1 MVEDIVFA
9 LVFQR
14 GELRAGVGQRDLRV
28 FAHGEVCAEVR
39 RRFDLPFGVAE
50 HVRIDGKPD
59 GIDTRVPLVL
69 PRVHQRLP
77 RRADGVTRDLPSV
90 VPGTADVRVIGVR
103 RVRSVRDARVAAVR
117 ALRAV
122 ELALPR
128 EVVAVALR
136 GVRIFGS
143 VAVVIVV
150 IIRRLVLIVLDLG
163 GDGIVLTDRRGHDA
177 DVQLVDGGVVELLQI
192 PRAHAVEDA
201 APVEH
206 CGEPALRGFALGG
219 TGKVRV
225 AVPVRTVSEEG
236 GIRFDE
242 VLAVDAV
249 VLGDEGIDQSVAV
262 AVIVAAVLPVGL
274 APVVCLCP
282 RFAGVDGGIGV
293 VDEVRVVA
301 EQPRRKVQGPLILV
315 VAVDVVLLLR
325 NIPVLIV
332 IRIGRMGRIVIAVE
346 PRHERVR
353 AVIVPVRDLRKPADR
368 IGHRAVFGI
377 GVRHIAEAR
386 VVAGALFGSRR
397 ILVGIAR
404 PAGDGHF
411 VAAVPRG
418 ELRDGVA
425 VVESFGVAVIT
436 IEVVGVVLHRH
447 ADLDIGIGRR
457 PVGTIPIKDAVLR
470 RGITLP
476 VRARVR
482 VFQRIGEKV
491 LVIGET
497 ERGIVLRGGV
507 DADPFAR
514 IRGGGGVAR
523 LI

>member
-39 RRFDLPFGVAE
+39 RRLDLPFGVVQ
-50 HVRIDGKPD
+50 HIRIDGKSD

-90 VPGTADVRVIGVR
+90 VPGSADVRIISVR
-103 RVRSVRDARVAAVR
+103 STRVRDGVIRNARVAAVR
-117 ALRAV
+117 TLRAV

-136 GVRIFGS
+136 GVRIFG

-163 GDGIVLTDRRGHDA
+163 GDGIVLADGRRHDA

-192 PRAHAVEDA
+192 PRTHAVEDA

-206 CGEPALRGFALGG
+206 CGEAALRGFALGG
-219 TGKVRV
+219 TGKERV
-225 AVPVRTVSEEG
+225 AVPVRTVGEEG

-249 VLGDEGIDQSVAV
+249 VLGDEGIDQPVAV
-262 AVIVAAVLPVGL
+262 AVIVAAVLPVGIT
-274 APVVCLCP
+274 PVVCLCP

-293 VDEVRVVA
+293 VDEVCVVA
-301 EQPRRKVQGPLILV
+301 EQPRSKVQGPLILV

-353 AVIVPVRDLRKPADR
+353 AV
-368 IGHRAVFGI
+368 
-377 GVRHIAEAR
+377 
-386 VVAGALFGSRR
+386 
-397 ILVGIAR
+397 
-404 PAGDGHF
+404 
-411 VAAVPRG
+411 
-418 ELRDGVA
+418 
-425 VVESFGVAVIT
+425 
-436 IEVVGVVLHRH
+436 
-447 ADLDIGIGRR
+447 
-457 PVGTIPIKDAVLR
+457 
-470 RGITLP
+470 
-476 VRARVR
+476 
-482 VFQRIGEKV
+482 
-491 LVIGET
+491 
-497 ERGIVLRGGV
+497 
-507 DADPFAR
+507 
-514 IRGGGGVAR
+514 
-523 LI
+523 